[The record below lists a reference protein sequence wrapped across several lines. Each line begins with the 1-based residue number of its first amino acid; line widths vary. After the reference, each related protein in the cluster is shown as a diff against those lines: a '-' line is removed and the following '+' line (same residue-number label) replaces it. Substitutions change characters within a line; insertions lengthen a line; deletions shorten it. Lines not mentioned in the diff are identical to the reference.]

1 MNLNFDSTQI
11 VSNEIP
17 SDFGAIPEGKY
28 LVHIAETEEKISNAG
43 NKYLNLKLQI
53 LDGEYKNRYLWDIVN
68 LWHPKDN
75 VRDIASQTMASI
87 CRATG
92 ILKPSTSEELHH
104 KPLTASISLETD
116 SQYGDQNRVK
126 KYLPNIDTKVFYSN
140 DVSSAST
147 AKKQMEGILD
157 LPNRGEDQP
166 PSTEAVKDDI
176 PF

>member
-126 KYLPNIDTKVFYSN
+126 KYLPSLYDQESPSAVS
-140 DVSSAST
+140 DVK

-157 LPNRGEDQP
+157 LPNRGEDKP

>member
-11 VSNEIP
+11 ASNEMP

-43 NKYLNLKLQI
+43 NKYLNLKLQV

-92 ILKPSTSEELHH
+92 VLKPSTSEELHY

-116 SQYGDQNRVK
+116 SDYGDQNRVK
-126 KYLPNIDTKVFYSN
+126 KYLPNGSA
-140 DVSSAST
+140 VSTVSPE
-147 AKKQMEGILD
+147 KQIERILD
-157 LPNRGEDQP
+157 LPKRGEDPP

>member
-17 SDFGAIPEGKY
+17 SDFGALPEGKY

-43 NKYLNLKLQI
+43 NKYLNLKLQV
-53 LDGEYKNRYLWDIVN
+53 LDGDYKNRFLWDIVN

-92 ILKPSTSEELHH
+92 VLKPSTSEELHH

-126 KYLPNIDTKVFYSN
+126 KYLPNNNT
-140 DVSSAST
+140 VSTVSPE
-147 AKKQMEGILD
+147 KQIERILE
-157 LPNRGEDQP
+157 LPKRGEDPP
-166 PSTEAVKDDI
+166 PSTEATKDDI

>member
-1 MNLNFDSTQI
+1 
-11 VSNEIP
+11 
-17 SDFGAIPEGKY
+17 
-28 LVHIAETEEKISNAG
+28 
-43 NKYLNLKLQI
+43 
-53 LDGEYKNRYLWDIVN
+53 
-68 LWHPKDN
+68 
-75 VRDIASQTMASI
+75 MASI

-126 KYLPNIDTKVFYSN
+126 KYLPNCN
-140 DVSSAST
+140 DVTSAST

>member
-1 MNLNFDSTQI
+1 MNLNFDSTTV

-28 LVHIAETEEKISNAG
+28 LVHIAETEEKMSNAG

-92 ILKPSTSEELHH
+92 ILKPATSEELHN

-126 KYLPNIDTKVFYSN
+126 KYLPNGSA
-140 DVSSAST
+140 VSAVSPE
-147 AKKQMEGILD
+147 KQIERILD
-157 LPNRGEDQP
+157 LPKRGEDP
-166 PSTEAVKDDI
+166 PKSTEATSDDI

>member
-11 VSNEIP
+11 ASNEMP

-43 NKYLNLKLQI
+43 NKYLNLKLQV

-92 ILKPSTSEELHH
+92 VLKPSTSEELHY

-116 SQYGDQNRVK
+116 SDYGDQNRVK
-126 KYLPNIDTKVFYSN
+126 KYLPNGSAVSA
-140 DVSSAST
+140 VSSG
-147 AKKQMEGILD
+147 KQVERILE
-157 LPNRGEDQP
+157 LPKRGEDLP
-166 PSTEAVKDDI
+166 PSTEATSDDI

>member
-1 MNLNFDSTQI
+1 MNLNFDSTAI
-11 VSNEIP
+11 ESNEVP
-17 SDFGAIPEGKY
+17 SDFGAIPDGKY
-28 LVHIAETEEKISNAG
+28 LVHIAESEEKISNAG

-53 LDGEYKNRYLWDIVN
+53 LDGEYRNRYVWDIIN

-92 ILKPSTSEELHH
+92 ILKPVTSEELHF

-126 KYLPNIDTKVFYSN
+126 KYLPSLYDQESPTVT
-140 DVSSAST
+140 SAPD
-147 AKKQMEGILD
+147 AKKQIERILD
-157 LPNRGEDQP
+157 LPTRGEDQP